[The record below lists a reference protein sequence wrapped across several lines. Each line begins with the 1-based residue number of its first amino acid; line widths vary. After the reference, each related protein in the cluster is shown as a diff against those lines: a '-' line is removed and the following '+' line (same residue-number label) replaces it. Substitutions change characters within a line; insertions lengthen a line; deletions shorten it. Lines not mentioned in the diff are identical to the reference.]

1 MDARMKGMNSDVQ
14 LHRETIAGKPETNQ
28 CWLAT
33 HIIKLSEQYWD
44 RDAQHIKPSSQCPI
58 NLTSWFL
65 PLMEEILHQLIGS
78 LSHYLQ
84 SFLHPKGNDWES
96 NLSSSGLT
104 WGMKGHG
111 GAFQANGM
119 G

>member
-1 MDARMKGMNSDVQ
+1 
-14 LHRETIAGKPETNQ
+14 
-28 CWLAT
+28 
-33 HIIKLSEQYWD
+33 
-44 RDAQHIKPSSQCPI
+44 
-58 NLTSWFL
+58 
-65 PLMEEILHQLIGS
+65 MEEILHQLIGS